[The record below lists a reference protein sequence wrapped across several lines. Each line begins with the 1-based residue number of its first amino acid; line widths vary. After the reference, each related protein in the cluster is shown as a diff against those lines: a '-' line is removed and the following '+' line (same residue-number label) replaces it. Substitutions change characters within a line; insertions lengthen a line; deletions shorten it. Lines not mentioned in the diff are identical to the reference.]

1 MKAVGGGRKIPAT
14 FAGMPGF
21 QGINTFISMKNFTS
35 CKFALAAGLTV
46 VVGLLNPLAA
56 VAILTG
62 AGIVAITLTDYAARR
77 PGFARLAV

>member
-1 MKAVGGGRKIPAT
+1 MK
-14 FAGMPGF
+14 
-21 QGINTFISMKNFTS
+21 TFIS

-62 AGIVAITLTDYAARR
+62 AGIVTITLTDYAARR